1 VAAIQPLKRRCRG
14 ARLGHH
20 SAGLDA
26 TTAHPLIIE
35 PAFRRAACLPSVDT
49 PLKQRLIGA
58 IVLVALAVIFLPMLV
73 KGPAPDSGVAN
84 VPIAAPAAPADGQFQ
99 TRELPLVAPAGG
111 ATGLQGAAS
120 TAAPLGQSAATP
132 ADASA
137 EADTSPAVAAG
148 NYAVS
153 FGAYASQKDADA
165 VIAYLKRSNLP
176 GFSEP
181 ATINGRAAFRVR
193 VGPYADR
200 AQAEA
205 ARLEA
210 VKVRNDVKAEV
221 VTLDARAETPV
232 AAAPAPVPT
241 SSTSAASAAT
251 VTTETLPP
259 EPAAASRPA
268 TKPEAPR
275 PVPKPEP
282 RAETRATT
290 PEPAKPVAV
299 PAAPAASSVGFAV
312 QLGAFGKAEDANA
325 LRDKVRAA
333 GFSAFVEQVR
343 TDKGTLHRV
352 RVGPVANRAE
362 AENLKAQVASKVGVA
377 GMVRPHP

>member
-1 VAAIQPLKRRCRG
+1 M
-14 ARLGHH
+14 
-20 SAGLDA
+20 
-26 TTAHPLIIE
+26 
-35 PAFRRAACLPSVDT
+35 DT

-84 VPIAAPAAPADGQFQ
+84 VPITAPDAPADGQFQ
-99 TRELPLVAPAGG
+99 TRELPLVAPTGG
-111 ATGLQGAAS
+111 ATGLQSGVS
-120 TAAPLGQSAATP
+120 TTQPLQPDAAAPAEPAA
-132 ADASA
+132 
-137 EADTSPAVAAG
+137 ADTSPAVAAG

-153 FGAYASQKDADA
+153 FGAYGSQADANA
-165 VIAYLKRSNLP
+165 VIAFLKKAQLP

-181 ATINGRAAFRVR
+181 ATINGRQAWRVR

-221 VTLDARAETPV
+221 VTLDARADTAV
-232 AAAPAPVPT
+232 AAAPAPTPAT
-241 SSTSAASAAT
+241 ATAPAASSAAAAPAAAT
-251 VTTETLPP
+251 VKTETLPP
-259 EPAAASRPA
+259 EPVAAAKLAP
-268 TKPEAPR
+268 KPEAP
-275 PVPKPEP
+275 KPEP
-282 RAETRATT
+282 KPAAAK
-290 PEPAKPVAV
+290 PEPATAATKPVAV
-299 PAAPAASSVGFAV
+299 PTAPAASSVGFAV
-312 QLGAFGKAEDANA
+312 QLGAFGQATEANA

-343 TDKGTLHRV
+343 TDKGTLNRV

>member
-1 VAAIQPLKRRCRG
+1 
-14 ARLGHH
+14 
-20 SAGLDA
+20 
-26 TTAHPLIIE
+26 
-35 PAFRRAACLPSVDT
+35 VDT

-84 VPIAAPAAPADGQFQ
+84 VPITAPDAPADGQFQ
-99 TRELPLVAPAGG
+99 TRELPLVAPTGG
-111 ATGLQGAAS
+111 ATGLQSGVSS
-120 TAAPLGQSAATP
+120 TQPLQDAAAPTEPAA
-132 ADASA
+132 ADA
-137 EADTSPAVAAG
+137 SPAVAAG

-153 FGAYASQKDADA
+153 FGAYASQADANA
-165 VIAYLKRSNLP
+165 VIAFLKKAQLP
-176 GFSEP
+176 GFSES
-181 ATINGRAAFRVR
+181 ATINGRQAWRVR

-221 VTLDARAETPV
+221 VTLDARADSAV
-232 AAAPAPVPT
+232 AAAPTPASASTPT
-241 SSTSAASAAT
+241 PAASSASAASAAAP
-251 VTTETLPP
+251 VKTEALPP
-259 EPAAASRPA
+259 EPVAAAKPA
-268 TKPEAPR
+268 PKPDA
-275 PVPKPEP
+275 PKPEP
-282 RAETRATT
+282 K
-290 PEPAKPVAV
+290 PEPKPAPTTAAKPVDV

-312 QLGAFGKAEDANA
+312 QLGAFGQAAEANA

-343 TDKGTLHRV
+343 TDKGTLNRV

>member
-1 VAAIQPLKRRCRG
+1 
-14 ARLGHH
+14 
-20 SAGLDA
+20 
-26 TTAHPLIIE
+26 
-35 PAFRRAACLPSVDT
+35 VDT

-84 VPIAAPAAPADGQFQ
+84 VPITAPDAPADGQFQ
-99 TRELPLVAPAGG
+99 TRELPLVVPTGG
-111 ATGLQGAAS
+111 ATGLQSGVSS
-120 TAAPLGQSAATP
+120 TQPLQPDAAAPAEPAA
-132 ADASA
+132 
-137 EADTSPAVAAG
+137 ADTSPAVAAG

-153 FGAYASQKDADA
+153 FGAYGSQADANA
-165 VIAYLKRSNLP
+165 VIAFLKKAQLP

-181 ATINGRAAFRVR
+181 ATINGRQAWRVR

-221 VTLDARAETPV
+221 VTLDARADTAV
-232 AAAPAPVPT
+232 AAAPAPTPAAAT
-241 SSTSAASAAT
+241 APAASSAAAAPAAAT
-251 VTTETLPP
+251 VKTEALPP
-259 EPAAASRPA
+259 EPVAAAKPA
-268 TKPEAPR
+268 PKPEAP
-275 PVPKPEP
+275 KPEP
-282 RAETRATT
+282 KPAAAKTEPATAA
-290 PEPAKPVAV
+290 AKPVAV
-299 PAAPAASSVGFAV
+299 PTAPAASSVGFAV
-312 QLGAFGKAEDANA
+312 QLGAFGQATEANA

-343 TDKGTLHRV
+343 TDKGTLNRV